1 MKIFAKHVN
10 TKALIHARKHDIK
23 IANNP
28 ILMSMKSPTAPIL
41 LSEKDYVWF
50 EKMLK
55 RNDKRTKLTRQEK
68 ELLEG
73 SKALDGVVRA
83 MLDE

>member
-1 MKIFAKHVN
+1 MAI
-10 TKALIHARKHDIK
+10 
-23 IANNP
+23 
-28 ILMSMKSPTAPIL
+28 KSPTAPIL

-73 SKALDGVVRA
+73 SKAFDGVVKA
-83 MLDE
+83 MLNE